1 MKTIFMIMGAF
12 VLNLSL
18 ITNIFAQ
25 VDTISDDD
33 LLNGFDYEPVHSANP
48 SNAYKVI
55 GIGYAGNMF
64 FTKLDDFSKELQTNF
79 DFPELKTPI
88 FMHRVGVYLALD
100 PTKNFSIGYNY
111 ASGSKKVEKSLSGD
125 LNGYTR
131 FLDYSITSHSLELDY
146 AIVPVKDFAILIGSS
161 VGYSKIGIEYSQVQG
176 EYQYPTQFTPD
187 GDANS
192 KYQKMDG
199 SFFFAEP
206 HLILQ
211 YKLASNF
218 MFKAS
223 GGYSFAFSPTW
234 RMNNSDSKI
243 KNVPTTLKP
252 EGFVAQVG
260 LYVGI
265 FDF

>member
-1 MKTIFMIMGAF
+1 MKYFNKIMGILLLNLFMIS
-12 VLNLSL
+12 V
-18 ITNIFAQ
+18 TKAQ
-25 VDTISDDD
+25 VDTLSDDD
-33 LLNGFDYEPVHSANP
+33 LLNGFDYEPVHSSTP
-48 SNAYKVI
+48 SNAYKVL
-55 GIGYAGNMF
+55 GIGYSGNMF
-64 FTKLDDFSKELQTNF
+64 FTKLEEFSKELQTNF
-79 DFPELKTPI
+79 EFPELKTPI

-111 ASGSKKVEKSLSGD
+111 ASGSKKVEKSLND
-125 LNGYTR
+125 NLQGYTR
-131 FLDYSITSHSLELDY
+131 YLDYSVSSHSLELDY
-146 AIVPVKDFAILIGSS
+146 AIVPVKDFAVLIGSS
-161 VGYSKIGIEYSQVQG
+161 IGYSKVGIEYSQVLG
-176 EYQYPTQFTPD
+176 DYQYPTQFTPA
-187 GDANS
+187 GDANT

-234 RMNNSDSKI
+234 KLNNSDSEI
-243 KNVPTTLKP
+243 KNVPTSLKP
-252 EGFVAQVG
+252 EGMVLQVG

>member
-1 MKTIFMIMGAF
+1 MKTIFKMMSLIF
-12 VLNLSL
+12 LNLAM
-18 ITNIFAQ
+18 IPNIYAQ
-25 VDTISDDD
+25 VDTLSDDD
-33 LLNGFDYEPVHSANP
+33 LLNGFDYEPVHSSTP

-55 GIGYAGNMF
+55 GIGYSGNMF
-64 FTKLDDFSKELQTNF
+64 FTKLDDLNKELQANF
-79 DFPELKTPI
+79 ELPELKTPI

-111 ASGSKKVEKSLSGD
+111 ASGSKKVEKSLSGG
-125 LNGYTR
+125 LQGYTR
-131 FLDYSITSHSLELDY
+131 YLDYSVTSHSAELDY
-146 AIVPVKDFAILIGSS
+146 AIVPFKDFAILIGSS
-161 VGYSKIGIEYSQVQG
+161 IGYSKIGIEYSQVLG
-176 EYQYPTQFTPD
+176 DYQYPTQFTPV
-187 GDANS
+187 GDANT

-206 HLILQ
+206 HLVLQ

-223 GGYSFAFSPTW
+223 GGYSFAFSPNW
-234 RMNNSDSKI
+234 KLNNSDAEI
-243 KNVPTTLKP
+243 KNVPTSLKP
-252 EGFVAQVG
+252 EGVVAQVG

>member
-1 MKTIFMIMGAF
+1 MKKILIIMGVF
-12 VLNLSL
+12 LFNLL
-18 ITNIFAQ
+18 IVPNIYSQ
-25 VDTISDDD
+25 EEQISDDD
-33 LLNGFDYEPVHSANP
+33 LLNGFDYEPVHSSTP
-48 SNAYKVI
+48 SNAYKVL

-64 FTKLDDFSKELQTNF
+64 FTKLEDFSKELQANF

-88 FMHRVGVYLALD
+88 FMHRFGVYLALD

-111 ASGSKKVEKSLSGD
+111 ASGSKMVEKSLSGD
-125 LNGYTR
+125 LLGYTR
-131 FLDYSITSHSLELDY
+131 NLDYSVTSHSAELDY
-146 AIVPVKDFAILIGSS
+146 AIVPIKDFAILIGSS
-161 VGYSKIGIEYSQVQG
+161 IGYSRIGIEYNQVKG
-176 EYQYPTQFTPD
+176 DYQYQAQLDPAA
-187 GDANS
+187 DANT
-192 KYQKMDG
+192 KYQRMDG

-234 RMNNSDSKI
+234 RLNNSDSEI
-243 KNVPTTLKP
+243 KNVPTSLKP
-252 EGFVAQVG
+252 EGMVMQVG